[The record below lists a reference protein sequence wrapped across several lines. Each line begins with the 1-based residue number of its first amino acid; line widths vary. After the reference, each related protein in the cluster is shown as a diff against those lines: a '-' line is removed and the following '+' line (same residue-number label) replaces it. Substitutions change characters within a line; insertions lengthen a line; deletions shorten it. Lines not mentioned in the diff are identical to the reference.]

1 MSNLFSSNQTQLFG
15 LDKYISELISLYKE
29 KSLPNKILLSGQ
41 KGLGKAT
48 FSYHLI
54 NYVLSSNEEFKYDNK
69 NFVIHPENH
78 SFKTVVNKSNPNF
91 ILIDVEK
98 DKKSIDIDQ
107 IRKLIL
113 NLNKSSFNNKPKFVL
128 IDNIDLLNIFT
139 VNALLKVMEEPLPN
153 VYFILINNEKK
164 KFSTLFSRC
173 INFRIYLTNKEIFQ
187 ITKRLFKKDPYDI
200 INRDLINYYFSP
212 GSLYNFFSF
221 GLENGYNLKDLTLKE
236 LLSILINKK
245 YYKDNHEIKILILE
259 LIEFYFVKNLSSLKN
274 HGFDKYNYFIKRL
287 FNINKYNLDEESYFI
302 EFNNKVLNG

>member
-1 MSNLFSSNQTQLFG
+1 MKLSPINQ
-15 LDKYISELISLYKE
+15 IELYGFEDYFFEFIRLIE
-29 KSLPNKILLSGQ
+29 ENRLPNKILLSGQ

-54 NYVLSSNEEFKYDNK
+54 NYVLSSNEEFKYDIKHFFIN
-69 NFVIHPENH
+69 PENH

-259 LIEFYFVKNLSSLKN
+259 LMEFYFVKNLSSLKN

>member
-1 MSNLFSSNQTQLFG
+1 MKLSPINQ
-15 LDKYISELISLYKE
+15 IELYGFEDYFFEFIKLIE
-29 KSLPNKILLSGQ
+29 ENRLPNKILLSGQ

-54 NYVLSSNEEFKYDNK
+54 NYVLSSNEEFKYDIK
-69 NFVIHPENH
+69 HFVINPENH

-187 ITKRLFKKDPYDI
+187 ITKRLFKKDPYNI

-259 LIEFYFVKNLSSLKN
+259 LMEFYFVKNLSSLKN

>member
-1 MSNLFSSNQTQLFG
+1 MFIVYPKDWSI
-15 LDKYISELISLYKE
+15 KKE
-29 KSLPNKILLSGQ
+29 INIDIGIAKPTNKAFLKPRKKVKTVTTKIIPNKILLSGQ

-69 NFVIHPENH
+69 NLVIHPENH

-259 LIEFYFVKNLSSLKN
+259 LISKELTFVKKELVK
-274 HGFDKYNYFIKRL
+274 
-287 FNINKYNLDEESYFI
+287 
-302 EFNNKVLNG
+302 

>member
-1 MSNLFSSNQTQLFG
+1 MKLSPINQ
-15 LDKYISELISLYKE
+15 IELYGFEDYFFEFIRLIE
-29 KSLPNKILLSGQ
+29 ENRLPNKILLSGQ

-54 NYVLSSNEEFKYDNK
+54 NYVLSSNEEFKYDIK
-69 NFVIHPENH
+69 HFVINPENH

-187 ITKRLFKKDPYDI
+187 ITKRLFKKDPYNI

-245 YYKDNHEIKILILE
+245 YYKDSHEIKILILE

>member
-1 MSNLFSSNQTQLFG
+1 MKLSPINQ
-15 LDKYISELISLYKE
+15 IELYGFEDYFFEFIKLIEENK
-29 KSLPNKILLSGQ
+29 LPNKILLSGQ

-54 NYVLSSNEEFKYDNK
+54 NYVLSSNEEFKYDNE
-69 NFVIHPENH
+69 NLVIHPENH

-236 LLSILINKK
+236 LLIILINKK

>member
-1 MSNLFSSNQTQLFG
+1 MKLSPINQ
-15 LDKYISELISLYKE
+15 IELYGFEDYFFEFIKLIEENK
-29 KSLPNKILLSGQ
+29 LPNKILLSGQ

-69 NFVIHPENH
+69 NLVIHPENH

>member
-1 MSNLFSSNQTQLFG
+1 MKLSPINQ
-15 LDKYISELISLYKE
+15 IELYGFEDYFFEFIRLIE
-29 KSLPNKILLSGQ
+29 ENRLPNKILLSGQ

-69 NFVIHPENH
+69 NLVIHPENH

>member
-1 MSNLFSSNQTQLFG
+1 MKLSPINQ
-15 LDKYISELISLYKE
+15 IELYGFEDYFFEFIKLIE
-29 KSLPNKILLSGQ
+29 ENRLPNKILLSGQ

-69 NFVIHPENH
+69 NLVIHPENH

-187 ITKRLFKKDPYDI
+187 ITKRLFKKDPYNI

>member
-1 MSNLFSSNQTQLFG
+1 MKLSPINQ
-15 LDKYISELISLYKE
+15 IELYGFEDYFFEFIKLIE
-29 KSLPNKILLSGQ
+29 ENRLPNKILLSGQ

-54 NYVLSSNEEFKYDNK
+54 NYVLSSNEEFKYDIK
-69 NFVIHPENH
+69 HFVINPENH

>member
-1 MSNLFSSNQTQLFG
+1 MKLSPINQ
-15 LDKYISELISLYKE
+15 IELYGFEDYFFEFIRLIE
-29 KSLPNKILLSGQ
+29 ENRLPNKILLSGQ

-54 NYVLSSNEEFKYDNK
+54 NYVLSSNEEFKYDIK
-69 NFVIHPENH
+69 HFVINPENH
-78 SFKTVVNKSNPNF
+78 SFKTVLNKSNPNF

-139 VNALLKVMEEPLPN
+139 VNALLKIMEEPLPN

-173 INFRIYLTNKEIFQ
+173 INFRIYLTNNEIFQ

-259 LIEFYFVKNLSSLKN
+259 LIELYFVKNLSSLKN

>member
-1 MSNLFSSNQTQLFG
+1 MKLSPINQ
-15 LDKYISELISLYKE
+15 IELYGFEDYFYEFIRLIE
-29 KSLPNKILLSGQ
+29 ENRLPNKILLSGQ

-54 NYVLSSNEEFKYDNK
+54 NYVLSLNEEFKYDNK
-69 NFVIHPENH
+69 NLVIHPENH

>member
-1 MSNLFSSNQTQLFG
+1 MKLSPINQ
-15 LDKYISELISLYKE
+15 IELYGFEDYFFEFIRLIE
-29 KSLPNKILLSGQ
+29 ENRLPNKILLSGQ

-69 NFVIHPENH
+69 NLVIHPENH

-200 INRDLINYYFSP
+200 INSDLINYYFSP

>member
-1 MSNLFSSNQTQLFG
+1 MKLSPINQ
-15 LDKYISELISLYKE
+15 IELYGFEDYFYEFIRLIE
-29 KSLPNKILLSGQ
+29 ENRLPNKILLSGQ

>member
-1 MSNLFSSNQTQLFG
+1 MKLSPINQ
-15 LDKYISELISLYKE
+15 IELYGFEDYFFEFIRLIE
-29 KSLPNKILLSGQ
+29 ENRLPNKILLSGQ

>member
-1 MSNLFSSNQTQLFG
+1 MKLSPINQ
-15 LDKYISELISLYKE
+15 IELYGFEDYFFEFVRLIE
-29 KSLPNKILLSGQ
+29 ENRLPNKILLSGQ

-69 NFVIHPENH
+69 NLVIHPENH

-139 VNALLKVMEEPLPN
+139 VNALLKIMEEPLPN

>member
-1 MSNLFSSNQTQLFG
+1 MKLSPINQ
-15 LDKYISELISLYKE
+15 IELYGFEDYFFEFIRLIE
-29 KSLPNKILLSGQ
+29 ENRLPNKILLSGQ

-69 NFVIHPENH
+69 NLVIHPENH

-153 VYFILINNEKK
+153 VYFILINNVKK

-259 LIEFYFVKNLSSLKN
+259 LIEFYFVKNLSLLKN